1 MTTQA
6 LKQGAAMVSR
16 RDAMVAAFL
25 ALFLGSVLTF
35 GTGMAAPDAVH
46 NAAHDWRHSMG
57 FPCH

>member
-1 MTTQA
+1 MTTETLQRGQA
-6 LKQGAAMVSR
+6 RATR

-35 GTGMAAPDAVH
+35 GAGLAGSDELH

>member
-1 MTTQA
+1 MTTRA
-6 LKQGAAMVSR
+6 LQQDGASLAR

-25 ALFLGSVLTF
+25 ALFLGGVLTF
-35 GTGMAAPDAVH
+35 GVGLAGADELH

>member
-1 MTTQA
+1 MTTEAQR
-6 LKQGAAMVSR
+6 QGTTKVTR

-35 GTGMAAPDAVH
+35 GFGMAAPDAVH
-46 NAAHDWRHSMG
+46 NAAHDRRHSTG

>member
-1 MTTQA
+1 MITQA
-6 LKQGAAMVSR
+6 RTSGEARIGR

-35 GTGMAAPDAVH
+35 GVGLAGSDAVH
-46 NAAHDWRHSMG
+46 NAVHDWRHSMG